1 MNPQPKECKQS
12 VFEHL
17 SCELEIDTR
26 MLAMIGVLVFIWV
39 TLHLMTGSFFPKLWD
54 LLSTGGGS
62 SDLWSHLDTEAFSA
76 KIWDLTNVDGF
87 FLKPR
92 NLYNLA
98 VQTSVVGIMAT
109 GMVLVIVAR
118 HIDLSVGS
126 AMGFTG
132 MAIAFLQVHVFT
144 LGAAWN
150 WPLTVVF
157 GLLLGAAIG
166 LWQGWWI
173 AFRGVPAFVVTL
185 GGLLIF
191 RGGAYLITDGRTV
204 APMDETYQ
212 LLGGGINGSI
222 GATGSWIFGAI
233 VIAVMLFGALR
244 GRVRRKKYGFKP
256 KKLWVE
262 VTMLVIGIGLVCGFV
277 IVMNSYYKPRT
288 EIPRG
293 IPIPVLILIG
303 VVVIMTL
310 LSKVTKFGR
319 YVFAI
324 GGNPEAAELSGI
336 NVPRVTML
344 IFMVM
349 GILCGVAAVITT
361 ARLNAGANSMGTMA
375 ELSVIAAAVIGGT
388 SLAGGLGTI
397 VGAILGALIMQSL
410 ESGMVLLGVTSAM
423 RQVVIGLVLIVA
435 VWFDVVYNKKK
446 Q

>member
-1 MNPQPKECKQS
+1 MNPQPKEAPKTS
-12 VFEHL
+12 LFHRL
-17 SCELEIDTR
+17 SSELEIDTR
-26 MLAMIGVLVFIWV
+26 MLAMIGALIIIWV
-39 TLHLMTGSFFPKLWD
+39 VLTV
-54 LLSTGGGS
+54 
-62 SDLWSHLDTEAFSA
+62 
-76 KIWDLTNVDGF
+76 LTNGIF
-87 FLKPR
+87 FTAR

-126 AMGFTG
+126 LMGFTG
-132 MAIAFLQVHVFT
+132 MVIAYLQVHVFA

-150 WPLTVVF
+150 WPLTVLC
-157 GLLLGAAIG
+157 GLALGAVVG
-166 LWQGWWI
+166 LWQGWWV
-173 AFRGVPAFVVTL
+173 AYRGVPAFVVTL

-191 RGGAYLITDGRTV
+191 RGGAYLVTDGRTV
-204 APMDETYQ
+204 APMDKTYQ

-222 GATGSWIFGAI
+222 GATWSWVFGLACI
-233 VIAVMLFGALR
+233 LLMILGTFRSRA
-244 GRVRRKKYGFKP
+244 RRKKYGFKP
-256 KKLWVE
+256 KARWAELV
-262 VTMLVIGIGLVCGFV
+262 MLLIGVGLVCGFV
-277 IVMNSYYKPRT
+277 MVMNSYYKPRT

-310 LSKVTKFGR
+310 LTKVTKFGR

-336 NVPRVTML
+336 NVPRVTMF

-375 ELSVIAAAVIGGT
+375 ELNVIAAAVIGGT
-388 SLAGGLGTI
+388 SLAGGVGTI
-397 VGAILGALIMQSL
+397 TGAILGAVIMQSL
-410 ESGMVLLGVTSAM
+410 ESGMVLMGVTSAM
-423 RQVVIGLVLIVA
+423 RQVVIGLVLVLA
-435 VWFDVVYNKKK
+435 VWFDVMYNKNKR
-446 Q
+446 

>member
-1 MNPQPKECKQS
+1 MTPQPKEAPKTS
-12 VFEHL
+12 LFHRL
-17 SCELEIDTR
+17 STELEIDTR
-26 MLAMIGVLVFIWV
+26 MLAMIGALIVIWV
-39 TLHLMTGSFFPKLWD
+39 VLTV
-54 LLSTGGGS
+54 
-62 SDLWSHLDTEAFSA
+62 
-76 KIWDLTNVDGF
+76 LTNGIF
-87 FLKPR
+87 FTAR

-126 AMGFTG
+126 LMGFTG
-132 MAIAFLQVHVFT
+132 MVIAYLQVHVFT

-150 WPLTVVF
+150 WPLTVLC
-157 GLLLGAAIG
+157 GLALGAVVG
-166 LWQGWWI
+166 LWQGWWV
-173 AFRGVPAFVVTL
+173 AYRGVPAFVVTL

-191 RGGAYLITDGRTV
+191 RGGAYLVTDGRTV
-204 APMDETYQ
+204 APMDKTYQ

-222 GATGSWIFGAI
+222 GATWSWVFGLACI
-233 VIAVMLFGALR
+233 LLMILGTFRSRA
-244 GRVRRKKYGFKP
+244 RRKKYGFKP
-256 KKLWVE
+256 KARWAELV
-262 VTMLVIGIGLVCGFV
+262 MLLIGVGLVCGFV
-277 IVMNSYYKPRT
+277 MVMNSYYKPRT

-310 LSKVTKFGR
+310 LTKVTKFGR

-336 NVPRVTML
+336 NVPRVTMY

-375 ELSVIAAAVIGGT
+375 ELNVIAAAVIGGT
-388 SLAGGLGTI
+388 SLAGGVGTI
-397 VGAILGALIMQSL
+397 TGAILGAVIMQSL
-410 ESGMVLLGVTSAM
+410 ESGMVLMGVTSAM
-423 RQVVIGLVLIVA
+423 RQVVIGLVLVLA
-435 VWFDVVYNKKK
+435 VWFDVMYNKNKR
-446 Q
+446 

>member
-1 MNPQPKECKQS
+1 MTPQTEEAPKTS
-12 VFEHL
+12 LFHRL
-17 SCELEIDTR
+17 SAELEIDTR
-26 MLAMIGVLVFIWV
+26 MLAMIGALIIIWV
-39 TLHLMTGSFFPKLWD
+39 VLTV
-54 LLSTGGGS
+54 
-62 SDLWSHLDTEAFSA
+62 
-76 KIWDLTNVDGF
+76 LTNGIF
-87 FLKPR
+87 FTAR

-126 AMGFTG
+126 LMGFTG
-132 MAIAFLQVHVFT
+132 MVIAYLQVHVFT

-150 WPLTVVF
+150 WPLTVLC
-157 GLLLGAAIG
+157 GLALGAVVG
-166 LWQGWWI
+166 LWQGWWV
-173 AFRGVPAFVVTL
+173 AYRGVPAFVVTL

-191 RGGAYLITDGRTV
+191 RGGAYLVTDGRTV
-204 APMDETYQ
+204 APMDKTYQ

-222 GATGSWIFGAI
+222 GATWSWVFGLACI
-233 VIAVMLFGALR
+233 LLMILGTFRSRA
-244 GRVRRKKYGFKP
+244 RRKKYGFKP
-256 KKLWVE
+256 KARWAELV
-262 VTMLVIGIGLVCGFV
+262 MLLIGVGLVCGFV
-277 IVMNSYYKPRT
+277 MVMNSYYKPRT

-310 LSKVTKFGR
+310 LTKVTKFGR

-336 NVPRVTML
+336 NVPRVTMF

-375 ELSVIAAAVIGGT
+375 ELNVIAAAVIGGT
-388 SLAGGLGTI
+388 SLAGGVGTI
-397 VGAILGALIMQSL
+397 TGAILGAVIMQSL
-410 ESGMVLLGVTSAM
+410 ESGMVLMGVTSAM
-423 RQVVIGLVLIVA
+423 RQVVIGLVLVLA
-435 VWFDVVYNKKK
+435 VWFDVMYNKNKR
-446 Q
+446 